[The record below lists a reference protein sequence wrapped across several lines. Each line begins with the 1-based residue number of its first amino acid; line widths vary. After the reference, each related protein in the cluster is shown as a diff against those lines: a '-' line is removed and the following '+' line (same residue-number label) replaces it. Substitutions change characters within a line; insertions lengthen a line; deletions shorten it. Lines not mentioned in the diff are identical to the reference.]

1 MTSRRNRQAH
11 LREDGTPEET
21 RDVDTPGS
29 DRGPEGDGGPPP
41 AFEDVGREATTPSDI
56 PTAGWKGILKRTFAS
71 IKDDHVQMM
80 AAGLAFYT
88 MLAIFPALIALVSV
102 YGLVSDPA
110 DVQDQIESV
119 TSGMPESTS
128 SLIESQLTGIVESSS
143 SALGWATA
151 IALLGALWTASSGMA
166 QGIKAINRA
175 YDEEETRG
183 FFKLRGLALG
193 LTLAFI
199 LIAIV
204 SMGLIVVVPPLLAQL
219 ELGGVIDAL
228 LSVAQYLVLALVFM
242 TGLAILYRF
251 APDRTQASWRWLSWG
266 AVIATV
272 LWIIASIGFSIF
284 VTQFGNYQ
292 ETYGALAGVI
302 ILLLWFFISGFV
314 VLMGAELNS
323 EMEHQTRRDT
333 TKGPERPMGERG
345 AVKADTLG
353 DPNP

>member
-11 LREDGTPEET
+11 LRGDGTTEDAAP
-21 RDVDTPGS
+21 R
-29 DRGPEGDGGPPP
+29 RGDGQEGDGAPPSP
-41 AFEDVGREATTPSDI
+41 TSEDIGREATTPSDI
-56 PTAGWKGILKRTFAS
+56 PAAGWKGILKRTFAS

-88 MLAIFPALIALVSV
+88 MLSIFPALIALVSV

-128 SLIESQLTGIVESSS
+128 GLIEEQLTGIVESSS

-151 IALLGALWTASSGMA
+151 IALLGALWTASSGMQ

-183 FFKLRGLALG
+183 FVKLRGLALG

-199 LIAIV
+199 LIAIL
-204 SMGLIVVVPPLLAQL
+204 SIGLIVVVPPLLDQL
-219 ELGGVIDAL
+219 ELGGVVDAL

-251 APDRTQASWRWLSWG
+251 APDRTQASWKWLSWG
-266 AVIATV
+266 AVVATV

-284 VTQFGNYQ
+284 VTQFGSYQ

-333 TKGPERPMGERG
+333 TKGPEQPMGRRG

-353 DPNP
+353 DPSS

>member
-1 MTSRRNRQAH
+1 MTTRRNRQAH
-11 LREDGTPEET
+11 LREDGTPDQT
-21 RDVDTPGS
+21 RDNDTPRPDP
-29 DRGPEGDGGPPP
+29 DREGDGAPPSTS
-41 AFEDVGREATTPSDI
+41 EDIGEEATSPSDI
-56 PTAGWKGILKRTFAS
+56 PAAGWKGILKRTFAS

-88 MLAIFPALIALVSV
+88 MLSIFPALIALVSV

-110 DVQDQIESV
+110 DVQDQIESL

-128 SLIESQLTGIVESSS
+128 GLIENQLTGIVESSS

-151 IALLGALWTASSGMA
+151 IAILGALWTASSGMQ

-183 FFKLRGLALG
+183 FVKLRGLAIG

-199 LIAIV
+199 LIAIL
-204 SMGLIVVVPPLLAQL
+204 SMGLIVVVPPLLDQL
-219 ELGGVIDAL
+219 ELGEVVDAL

-251 APDRTQASWRWLSWG
+251 APDRTRASWKWLSWG
-266 AVIATV
+266 AVVATV

-284 VTQFGNYQ
+284 VTQFGSFQ

-345 AVKADTLG
+345 AVKADTLA
-353 DPNP
+353 DPSP